1 MQAGGVVGSDKGE
14 EIGASGS
21 DKWFQ
26 EVPCQEVMLGPG
38 SGPDVR
44 CQHRAQK
51 GHSDSIDHREINY

>member
-1 MQAGGVVGSDKGE
+1 VGENQFTGFEEKTQRNSGGV
-14 EIGASGS
+14 
-21 DKWFQ
+21 
-26 EVPCQEVMLGPG
+26 LGPG